1 MDYHDISRITISIS
15 VTHCDDDNAI
25 ADKFATIQ
33 CHKLKTSEEA
43 NNMCRIQI
51 HFVSLFHET
60 TRVETLP
67 CIWSCECMSTYV
79 SLSCVYST

>member
-15 VTHCDDDNAI
+15 VTHCDDNAI

-43 NNMCRIQI
+43 NNMCRI
-51 HFVSLFHET
+51 LFHET
-60 TRVETLP
+60 TRVATLP
-67 CIWSCECMSTYV
+67 CIW
-79 SLSCVYST
+79 